1 MLGLD
6 VVDGRVGG
14 GEGAAVDA
22 LATLGLRVGARSG
35 VRGAA
40 GATDRRLAWPGA
52 FEAAAAAA
60 GGEVTLEAR
69 DVAGLDATTL
79 EGRGFAAGAGFL
91 GLGAAAGFGAG
102 AGCEMICRMSVSL
115 TKRPC

>member
-1 MLGLD
+1 MLGLE
-6 VVDGRVGG
+6 VVVGRVGG
-14 GEGAAVDA
+14 GEGAAVDV

-52 FEAAAAAA
+52 FEAA

-102 AGCEMICRMSVSL
+102 CEMICRMSVSL

>member
-60 GGEVTLEAR
+60 GGHFKRL
-69 DVAGLDATTL
+69 LDAQTSTHGWAIANIL
-79 EGRGFAAGAGFL
+79 EQQTANYEVPVEWPPHCKVPSRLATG
-91 GLGAAAGFGAG
+91 
-102 AGCEMICRMSVSL
+102 
-115 TKRPC
+115 T